1 MKVGLSDFSG
11 FIIEKKILVTVQI
24 FLRETVKQNATHLEK
39 NHNKH
44 KKKGNFATHS
54 NRKVF
59 MICYISED
67 KHKIDDCKSF
77 KEKVLQDR
85 RKFLFEQKLCYCCL
99 SSSLTQRQTC
109 QVKPASPNTSIC
121 KGRRKSTK
129 GLSLWNSEDEFGG
142 NKYVLV
148 SVMVRYKLSDSED
161 TYSEVTLAREI
172 Y

>member
-1 MKVGLSDFSG
+1 
-11 FIIEKKILVTVQI
+11 
-24 FLRETVKQNATHLEK
+24 
-39 NHNKH
+39 
-44 KKKGNFATHS
+44 
-54 NRKVF
+54 
-59 MICYISED
+59 MICYMSED

-77 KEKVLQDR
+77 KEKVLQDS

-99 SSSLTQRQTC
+99 SSSLTQRRIC

-121 KGRRKSTK
+121 KSRRKSTK

-161 TYSEVTLAREI
+161 TYSEVTLARKI